1 MAEGR
6 WIRAAYF
13 VAPTPIIKGDPSNQC
28 SQTLPQVSTSF
39 KLNSGDLLHVVTNDN
54 ITPARRFAGRALIWG
69 SVGILALTAL
79 SQTLQTSGQM
89 DFGFANWRPTL
100 YAYILFAICLCWAQV
115 LIRGEQGKRVLFV
128 LPAFLFV
135 ISLVVFP
142 LLFGLIIAFSSW
154 NLSSPDGRQFNGLD
168 NIRQM
173 WSDPFYWNAL
183 RNMVWYVLAILVEYA
198 IAFGL
203 ALMLNAQIRARKFFR
218 VAFLMPLMLSPVAVS
233 WMIGKSM
240 LEIRFGPL
248 ARLARFLGWD
258 NPAFFGSPWMAKLI
272 IMLMDAWTFI
282 PFMMIMI
289 LAGLQAIPKEL
300 SEASKVDGANGWS
313 SFWEITFPLMLP
325 VSITAVLI
333 RVIFKL
339 KLADIIISVTSGGPG
354 GATDSVTS
362 FIFRE
367 YRDRSNVGYG
377 TLLAMVYLV
386 IIIVVMTVLMK
397 VADRWM
403 RPRY

>member
-1 MAEGR
+1 MNTA
-6 WIRAAYF
+6 
-13 VAPTPIIKGDPSNQC
+13 
-28 SQTLPQVSTSF
+28 
-39 KLNSGDLLHVVTNDN
+39 GDLLHVVTSDN
-54 ITPARRFAGRALIWG
+54 ISPRQRFLGRSLIWG
-69 SVGILALTAL
+69 SVGLLALVAAAQGLQAL
-79 SQTLQTSGQM
+79 GQT

-100 YAYILFAICLCWAQV
+100 YAYILFSVCLCWGQV
-115 LIRGEQGKRVLFV
+115 LIKGEQGKRILFV
-128 LPAFLFV
+128 LPAALFV
-135 ISLVVFP
+135 VSVVVFP
-142 LLFGLIIAFSSW
+142 LLFGLMIAFSDW
-154 NLSSPDGRQFNGLD
+154 NLSSPDGRKFNGLD
-168 NIRQM
+168 NLRQM

-183 RNMVWYVLAILVEYA
+183 LNMVWYVLAILVEYV

-240 LEIRFGPL
+240 METRFGPL
-248 ARLARFLGWD
+248 ARLGRFLGWE
-258 NPAFFGSPWMAKLI
+258 NPAFFEKAWMAKLT

-300 SEASKVDGANGWS
+300 QEASRVDGASGWR

-325 VSITAVLI
+325 VSITTVLI
-333 RVIFKL
+333 RIIFKL

-386 IIIVVMTVLMK
+386 IIIIFMTVLMK
-397 VADRWM
+397 VAERWM